1 MSLFCPF
8 FKKYNTHSTCGLLF
22 LAALS
27 VNSQAQS
34 SGKPSGTSSFQTNLF
49 NLEASAND
57 PFRYSATLK
66 NGSGQAKIYALDAKV
81 PAGWLVSFRTLG
93 SPVTSVHLEPG
104 ATQEVSVELTANPYS
119 KPGKYAIPVTAVSPV
134 DTLRLNLEAVLK
146 GSYKIE
152 LTTPSGRLSG
162 NVTEGSIE
170 QIVCTIK
177 NTGTLPLADVELT
190 AQTPPKWQVTFEPA
204 KVERI
209 DPSGSIEVTAKVHV
223 PDKTIAGDYVTTFT
237 AKNPNANA
245 DAAFRITVKT
255 SLLSG
260 WLGILVILLAIGLI
274 FRLIRKYGRR

>member
-1 MSLFCPF
+1 MSLFCPIL
-8 FKKYNTHSTCGLLF
+8 KKYNTYSICGLLF
-22 LAALS
+22 MAGLPA
-27 VNSQAQS
+27 NSQAQP
-34 SGKPSGTSSFQTNLF
+34 SGKPIGASSFQTNLF
-49 NLEASAND
+49 NLEASANE

-66 NGSGQAKIYALDAKV
+66 NGAGQPKIYALDAKV
-81 PAGWLVSFRTLG
+81 PSGWLVSFRTLG
-93 SPVTSVHLEPG
+93 SPVTSVHLDAG
-104 ATQEVSVELTANPYS
+104 ATQEVSVELSASPYS

-146 GSYKIE
+146 GAYKIE
-152 LTTPSGRLSG
+152 LTTPSGRLSE
-162 NVTEGSIE
+162 NVTEGSVE

-177 NTGTLPLADVELT
+177 NTGTLPLTNVELS

-209 DPSGSIEVTAKVHV
+209 DPSGSIDITAKVHV
-223 PDKTIAGDYVTTFT
+223 PDKTIAGDYVSTFT
-237 AKNPNANA
+237 AKTQNANA

-274 FRLIRKYGRR
+274 FGLIRKYGRR

>member
-1 MSLFCPF
+1 MSLFCPLI
-8 FKKYNTHSTCGLLF
+8 KTYNAYSICGFLF

-27 VNSQAQS
+27 VNSQAQP
-34 SGKPSGTSSFQTNLF
+34 SGKPSGGSTFQTNLF
-49 NLEASAND
+49 NLQASANE

-66 NGSGQAKIYALDAKV
+66 NGSGQAKVYALDAKV
-81 PAGWLVSFRTLG
+81 PAGWLVSFRTMG
-93 SPVTSVHLEPG
+93 SPVTSVRIEPG
-104 ATQEVSVELTANPYS
+104 AAQEVSVEFTANPYS
-119 KPGKYAIPVTAVSPV
+119 KPGKYAIPVAAVSPV

-146 GSYKIE
+146 GAYKIE
-152 LTTPSGRLSG
+152 LTTPSGRLSE
-162 NVTEGSIE
+162 NVTEGSVK
-170 QIVCTIK
+170 QIVCTVK

-223 PDKTIAGDYVTTFT
+223 PDKTIAGDYVSTLT
-237 AKNPNANA
+237 AKSPNANA

-255 SLLSG
+255 SPLSG

-274 FRLIRKYGRR
+274 FKLIRKYGRR